1 MTTRLTP
8 DDLAA
13 WRRAL
18 PEDGEGKSFD
28 SAVAQQRL
36 LELMAEVE
44 LLWAERDRSRAEMLA
59 QPLPCWRLVSLISV
73 AEARP
78 TRRVTAARCAGT
90 PRRARSSPTC
100 APRRRRRAGDPE
112 NLASRAR
119 CTVAST

>member
-28 SAVAQQRL
+28 PAVAQQRL

-59 QPLPCWRLVSLISV
+59 QAAAVLEARLADLGRRGPPNAPGYGCAMCRD
-73 AEARP
+73 AEARSFISYL
-78 TRRVTAARCAGT
+78 RATAAK
-90 PRRARSSPTC
+90 
-100 APRRRRRAGDPE
+100 
-112 NLASRAR
+112 SRG
-119 CTVAST
+119 